1 MGIWKHLFG
10 KSNTSD
16 QLETIL
22 PTHYRE
28 LTKKTIELIGKN
40 SKAMENEQLHEY
52 LISHGISDFE
62 AGEFIIFLPTTF
74 CRRLLP
80 ELNWPSDYV
89 DYYSE
94 KKKINRR
101 YTENKRYVI
110 MQEESEKYWI
120 GTPNNEWIL
129 NIAGRS
135 AEFKAINQ
143 LLNDGGK
150 LEDVRLT
157 ESYVVR
163 QTNALQQ

>member
-10 KSNTSD
+10 ESNTSD
-16 QLETIL
+16 PFEIIL

-28 LTKKTIELIGKN
+28 LTKKAIELIGKD

-52 LISHGISDFE
+52 LISHGIPDFE
-62 AGEFIIFLPTTF
+62 AGEFIIFLPTAF
-74 CRRLLP
+74 CRRLLI
-80 ELNWPSDYV
+80 ELDWPSNYV

-94 KKKINRR
+94 KKKINRI
-101 YTENKRYVI
+101 YAGNKRYVV
-110 MQEESEKYWI
+110 MQEETEKYWT
-120 GTPNNEWIL
+120 GAPNNEWIL

-135 AEFKAINQ
+135 AEFNAINQ

-157 ESYVVR
+157 ESYIVR
-163 QTNALQQ
+163 